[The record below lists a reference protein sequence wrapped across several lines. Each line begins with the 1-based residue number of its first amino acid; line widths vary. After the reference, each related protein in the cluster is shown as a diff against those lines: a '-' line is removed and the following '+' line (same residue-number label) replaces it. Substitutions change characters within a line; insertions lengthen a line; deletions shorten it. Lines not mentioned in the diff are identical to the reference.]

1 MITNDEFFQ
10 RINNL
15 EQTVSILK
23 EQSEEYRYAGE
34 SRENRDAKKDYK
46 DRLFKF
52 IFGNPENRAW
62 TLSLYNAVNNTN
74 YEDPSEIQF
83 NTIGDAV
90 YMRMKNDVSF
100 IIASEMNLWEHQS
113 TFNPNMPMR
122 FFLYA
127 GRLYEKYITASDYY
141 IYSSSLQ
148 SIPKPVCICFYNGR
162 KDQPESQVLKLS
174 DAWAGE
180 GDIEV
185 RVAML
190 NINFGKNQKLMEACQ
205 PLYEYA
211 WLVDA
216 VRRHQSEKMDL
227 NAAVDATIDEMPDA
241 YMIKKFLIENRA
253 EVKSMFLTEYNEE
266 KVLEKEREEGRM
278 EGRKEGREERDLE
291 IAAKLI
297 KEGGLSASFIS
308 RISDLSV
315 DAVRSLAKSMGTVVG

>member
-1 MITNDEFFQ
+1 MIQ
-10 RINNL
+10 
-15 EQTVSILK
+15 
-23 EQSEEYRYAGE
+23 
-34 SRENRDAKKDYK
+34 
-46 DRLFKF
+46 
-52 IFGNPENRAW
+52 
-62 TLSLYNAVNNTN
+62 
-74 YEDPSEIQF
+74 
-83 NTIGDAV
+83 
-90 YMRMKNDVSF
+90 
-100 IIASEMNLWEHQS
+100 
-113 TFNPNMPMR
+113 
-122 FFLYA
+122 
-127 GRLYEKYITASDYY
+127 
-141 IYSSSLQ
+141 
-148 SIPKPVCICFYNGR
+148 
-162 KDQPESQVLKLS
+162 
-174 DAWAGE
+174 
-180 GDIEV
+180 
-185 RVAML
+185 
-190 NINFGKNQKLMEACQ
+190 MEQ

-315 DAVRSLAKSMGTVVG
+315 DAVRSLAKSMGTVVS

>member
-1 MITNDEFFQ
+1 MIQ
-10 RINNL
+10 
-15 EQTVSILK
+15 
-23 EQSEEYRYAGE
+23 
-34 SRENRDAKKDYK
+34 
-46 DRLFKF
+46 
-52 IFGNPENRAW
+52 
-62 TLSLYNAVNNTN
+62 
-74 YEDPSEIQF
+74 
-83 NTIGDAV
+83 
-90 YMRMKNDVSF
+90 
-100 IIASEMNLWEHQS
+100 
-113 TFNPNMPMR
+113 
-122 FFLYA
+122 
-127 GRLYEKYITASDYY
+127 
-141 IYSSSLQ
+141 
-148 SIPKPVCICFYNGR
+148 
-162 KDQPESQVLKLS
+162 
-174 DAWAGE
+174 
-180 GDIEV
+180 
-185 RVAML
+185 
-190 NINFGKNQKLMEACQ
+190 MEQ

>member
-1 MITNDEFFQ
+1 
-10 RINNL
+10 
-15 EQTVSILK
+15 
-23 EQSEEYRYAGE
+23 
-34 SRENRDAKKDYK
+34 
-46 DRLFKF
+46 
-52 IFGNPENRAW
+52 
-62 TLSLYNAVNNTN
+62 
-74 YEDPSEIQF
+74 
-83 NTIGDAV
+83 
-90 YMRMKNDVSF
+90 
-100 IIASEMNLWEHQS
+100 
-113 TFNPNMPMR
+113 
-122 FFLYA
+122 
-127 GRLYEKYITASDYY
+127 
-141 IYSSSLQ
+141 
-148 SIPKPVCICFYNGR
+148 
-162 KDQPESQVLKLS
+162 
-174 DAWAGE
+174 
-180 GDIEV
+180 
-185 RVAML
+185 
-190 NINFGKNQKLMEACQ
+190 MEQ

-278 EGRKEGREERDLE
+278 EGRKEGRLEGRKEGREERDLE